1 MLDAINI
8 LFLNEIAFGRSPFE
22 FLLPGMGRRKKQTEE
37 VEEVGSAPIMHGD
50 AKRSAVAIVLFTLA
64 ILFVLGFLSEQKVLD
79 AGALGNFLNSVAG
92 WMFGFG
98 KYISPVILVIAGVIL
113 LFRKETLFYVSKL
126 IGLSFAFISMLGL
139 AHILA
144 YDADKMLEVAKLG
157 KGGGF
162 FGYVFAILLLKLTGT
177 IGGAVILLALFLIG
191 VIVAF
196 NFSLVTVI
204 KKFIHKKTGQEE
216 DGEEQVED
224 EEEDVEDEISQDP
237 IIAIEKEDLSK
248 KTEFVQDPNEEGA
261 EAVEE
266 GHMDKI
272 LKKAAAWM
280 PKGKEK
286 EKKASTQELHWE
298 LPSVDLLENSIEK
311 AQGGDVE
318 KNAKIIQDTL
328 GNFGIEVELGEIKT
342 GPTVTQ
348 YSFRPAVGVKL
359 SRITTLSSDL
369 ALRLAARQVRIEAP
383 IPGKSLVGIEV
394 PNKTTAT
401 IRMPEL
407 LGALEFE
414 NRKSNLLLALGKDVS
429 GNYIFGD
436 LKKMPHLLIAG
447 STGSGKSV
455 CVNTILISLLYQNSP
470 DDLKLILVD
479 PKRVELTPFNGIPH
493 LLTDVI
499 VENGKVLSALK
510 WAIGEMERRYKI
522 LQKVG
527 SKDITSFNKKAESGE
542 LFKNVNTETGEITE
556 EAVEKIPYIVIVI
569 DELADLMASHGK
581 EVEGAIIRLA
591 QMARAVGIHL
601 ILSTQK
607 PIVTV
612 ITSLI
617 KSNIPTR
624 IAFRVPSL
632 MDSRTI
638 LDASGAEK
646 LLGNGD
652 MLFSAAEAVDLRRV
666 QGVFVSEE
674 EVKRVVEFIK
684 GQKLEKIE
692 DTLDDEIVLAEAK
705 AEGNRNGEAKTLQY
719 ADKINFDSIEASD
732 QEDSLYDE
740 AKKIVIQSGK
750 ASSSLLQRRLRV
762 GYSRAARL
770 IDMLEERG
778 IIGEA
783 DGAKPREILVGAE
796 KPEYDDAVMDQ
807 VARDKWQM

>member
-1 MLDAINI
+1 
-8 LFLNEIAFGRSPFE
+8 
-22 FLLPGMGRRKKQTEE
+22 MGRRKKEE
-37 VEEVGSAPIMHGD
+37 VQEVEDSGSGKVVHGD
-50 AKRSAVAIVLFTLA
+50 AKRSAVAIFLFALA
-64 ILFVLGFLSEQKVLD
+64 ALFVLGFLSDAKVLD
-79 AGALGNFLNSVAG
+79 AGPAGKILNLLAG
-92 WMFGFG
+92 WMFGSI
-98 KYISPVILVIAGVIL
+98 KYISPLVLITAGIIL
-113 LFRKETLFYVSKL
+113 LFRKETIFYVTKL
-126 IGLSFAFISMLGL
+126 IGLSLAFVSLLALIHLQFDIIEMLP
-139 AHILA
+139 A
-144 YDADKMLEVAKLG
+144 AKAG
-157 KGGGF
+157 EGGGF
-162 FGYVFAILLLKLTGT
+162 LGYIPAFLFSKMAGFAGSV
-177 IGGAVILLALFLIG
+177 VILFALAIIG
-191 VIVAF
+191 IIVAF
-196 NFSLVTVI
+196 NFSLAKVI
-204 KKFIHKKTGQEE
+204 ERFMHREKA
-216 DGEEQVED
+216 
-224 EEEDVEDEISQDP
+224 EEEENTEAQEVEAEEEEEEFLDPVIVSKKEEISDDVEPELEIEE
-237 IIAIEKEDLSK
+237 EKDTHLDD
-248 KTEFVQDPNEEGA
+248 V
-261 EAVEE
+261 
-266 GHMDKI
+266 I
-272 LKKAAAWM
+272 KKAAAWM
-280 PKGKEK
+280 PGGK
-286 EKKASTQELHWE
+286 KKAKAKKIQQHEDMDWE
-298 LPSVDLLENSIEK
+298 LPPIDLLEASIEK
-311 AQGGDVE
+311 AQGGDVK
-318 KNAKIIQDTL
+318 KNAKIIQETL
-328 GNFGIEVELGEIKT
+328 ANFGIEVEPGEIKT

-369 ALRLAARQVRIEAP
+369 ALRLEARQVRIEAP

-407 LGALEFE
+407 LQALEFE

-455 CVNTILISLLYQNSP
+455 CVNTILISMLYQNSP
-470 DDLKLILVD
+470 ADLKLILVD
-479 PKRVELTPFNGIPH
+479 PKRVELTPYNGIPH
-493 LLTDVI
+493 LLSDVI

-510 WAIGEMERRYKI
+510 WAIGEMDRRYKL
-522 LQKVG
+522 LQGVG
-527 SKDITSFNKKAESGE
+527 SKDIASFNKKAESGE
-542 LFKNVNTETGEITE
+542 VFTKVNAETGEITE
-556 EAVEKIPYIVIVI
+556 ETVEKLPYIVIVI

-591 QMARAVGIHL
+591 QMARAIGIHL

-684 GQKLEKIE
+684 NQKFEKIE
-692 DTLDDEIVLAEAK
+692 DDLGDDIVTDAEPRRDK
-705 AEGNRNGEAKTLQY
+705 EGNGEVNTSY
-719 ADKINFDSIEASD
+719 SGDKIDFASISSGD
-732 QEDSLYDE
+732 QEDALYDE
-740 AKKIVIQSGK
+740 AKKIVVQAGK

-770 IDMLEERG
+770 IDMLEEQG
-778 IIGEA
+778 IIGAA
-783 DGAKPREILVGAE
+783 DGAKPREVLIGAGQ
-796 KPEYDDAVMDQ
+796 PEYENSAEDQ
-807 VARDKWQM
+807 ATRDKWQM

>member
-1 MLDAINI
+1 
-8 LFLNEIAFGRSPFE
+8 
-22 FLLPGMGRRKKQTEE
+22 MGKNKKQQQAEL
-37 VEEVGSAPIMHGD
+37 PIDEPTGIISGD
-50 AKRSAVAIVLFTLA
+50 VKRSIVAIFFFALA
-64 ILFVLGFLSEQKVLD
+64 VLFVLGFLSEAKIVD
-79 AGALGNFLNSVAG
+79 AGILGKFLNTLTG
-92 WMFGFG
+92 LMFGVG
-98 KYISPVILVIAGVIL
+98 KYISPIVLVAAGVIL

-126 IGLSFAFISMLGL
+126 IGLSVAFISALGVI
-139 AHILA
+139 HILA
-144 YDADKMLEVAKLG
+144 YDGDKMFKAAKLG
-157 KGGGF
+157 TGGGF
-162 FGYVFAILLLKLTGT
+162 FGYALAFAFLKLAGQ
-177 IGGAVILLALFLIG
+177 IGGLIILIALVLIG
-191 VIVAF
+191 ITVAF
-196 NFSLVTVI
+196 NFSLM
-204 KKFIHKKTGQEE
+204 KFFQKFIREKVQHEGA
-216 DGEEQVED
+216 
-224 EEEDVEDEISQDP
+224 EEEEGDDEVVEIEETESTATKKEKAVEIK
-237 IIAIEKEDLSK
+237 AEKLSK
-248 KTEFVQDPNEEGA
+248 KTEFVQDPNEE
-261 EAVEE
+261 VEKE
-266 GHMDKI
+266 KESPMDSI
-272 LKKAAAWM
+272 IRKAAAWK
-280 PKGKEK
+280 PKAEKDTIKKEQQQK
-286 EKKASTQELHWE
+286 EHFEWE
-298 LPSVDLLENSIEK
+298 LPPVSLLDSSIEK
-311 AQGGDVE
+311 AQGGDVD

-328 GNFGIEVELGEIKT
+328 SNFSIEVELGEIKT

-359 SRITTLSSDL
+359 SRITALSSDL

-383 IPGKSLVGIEV
+383 IPGRSLVGIEV
-394 PNKTTAT
+394 PNKKNAT
-401 IRMPEL
+401 IRLPEL
-407 LGALEFE
+407 LQALEFE

-455 CVNTILISLLYQNSP
+455 CVNTLILSMLYQNSP
-470 DDLKLILVD
+470 EDLKLILVD
-479 PKRVELTPFNGIPH
+479 PKRVELTPYNGIPH
-493 LLTDVI
+493 LLTEVI

-542 LFKNVNTETGEITE
+542 MFKDINTETGEITE
-556 EAVEKIPYIVIVI
+556 EAVEKIPYIVIII

-674 EVKRVVEFIK
+674 EVKRVVDFIK
-684 GQKLEKIE
+684 NQKFEKIE
-692 DTLDDEIVLAEAK
+692 DSLEDDIDISETKSPSNV
-705 AEGNRNGEAKTLQY
+705 NGPVKTIQY
-719 ADKINFDSIEASD
+719 ADKLDLDSVELMADD
-732 QEDSLYDE
+732 QEDPLYNE
-740 AKKIVIQSGK
+740 AKNIVIQAGK

-770 IDMLEERG
+770 VDMLEENG
-778 IIGEA
+778 VVGA
-783 DGAKPREILVGAE
+783 SDGARPREILVGGDNQ
-796 KPEYDDAVMDQ
+796 PEYSDPAQDQ
-807 VARDKWQM
+807 VTRDKWQM

>member
-1 MLDAINI
+1 
-8 LFLNEIAFGRSPFE
+8 
-22 FLLPGMGRRKKQTEE
+22 MGRHKKQETQEQKSE
-37 VEEVGSAPIMHGD
+37 QGPVIHGD
-50 AKRSAVAIVLFTLA
+50 AKRSVVAIFLFALS
-64 ILFVLGFLSEQKVLD
+64 ILFVLGFLSDAKIVD
-79 AGALGNFLNSVAG
+79 AGILGKFLNTFAG
-92 WMFGFG
+92 WMFGVG
-98 KYISPVILVIAGVIL
+98 KFISPIVLVAIGIIL
-113 LFRKETLFYVSKL
+113 LFRKETSFYVSK
-126 IGLSFAFISMLGL
+126 IAGLFVAFLSVLGL
-139 AHILA
+139 IHILA
-144 YDADKMLEVAKLG
+144 YDPEKMLGVAKNG
-157 KGGGF
+157 EGGGF
-162 FGYVFAILLLKLTGT
+162 LGYAFSWVLLKLTGKV
-177 IGGAVILLALFLIG
+177 GGSVILFSMVLIG

-196 NFSLVTVI
+196 NFSLV
-204 KKFIHKKTGQEE
+204 KFIQKFIKEKTEDEETEEEVPEDDEEEE
-216 DGEEQVED
+216 DDSNSLVEVEKASPLEVED
-224 EEEDVEDEISQDP
+224 EVVDDEQDNEEV
-237 IIAIEKEDLSK
+237 EKENRMS
-248 KTEFVQDPNEEGA
+248 N
-261 EAVEE
+261 
-266 GHMDKI
+266 I
-272 LKKAAAWM
+272 IKKAAAWK
-280 PKGKEK
+280 PKTKEK
-286 EKKASTQELHWE
+286 QSKKEQQDLQWE
-298 LPSVDLLENSIEK
+298 LPPVELLDVSNEK
-311 AQGGDVE
+311 AQGGDVQ

-328 GNFGIEVELGEIKT
+328 LNFGIQVELGEIKT

-401 IRMPEL
+401 IRLPEL
-407 LGALEFE
+407 LQALEFE

-436 LKKMPHLLIAG
+436 LKKMPHVLIAG

-455 CVNTILISLLYQNSP
+455 CINTLLLSMLYQNSP
-470 DDLKLILVD
+470 EDLKLILVD
-479 PKRVELTPFNGIPH
+479 PKRVELTPYNGIPH
-493 LLTDVI
+493 LLADVI

-510 WAIGEMERRYKI
+510 WAIGEMERRYKL
-522 LQKVG
+522 LQGVG

-542 LFKNVNTETGEITE
+542 LFKKTNPDTGEITE
-556 EAVEKIPYIVIVI
+556 EPIEKLPYIVIVI

-591 QMARAVGIHL
+591 QMARAIGIHL
-601 ILSTQK
+601 VLSTQK
-607 PIVTV
+607 PMVTV

-638 LDASGAEK
+638 LDSAGAEK

-674 EVKRVVEFIK
+674 EVKRVVDFIK
-684 GQKLEKIE
+684 NQKFEKIE
-692 DTLDDEIVLAEAK
+692 DSLDDDIMENEPPTRDRNGNGEVTTTYSGDKIDFASIAENDNEDPLYEEAK
-705 AEGNRNGEAKTLQY
+705 NVVLQAK
-719 ADKINFDSIEASD
+719 
-732 QEDSLYDE
+732 
-740 AKKIVIQSGK
+740 K

-770 IDMLEERG
+770 IDILEENG
-778 IIGEA
+778 IIGPA
-783 DGAKPREILVGAE
+783 DGAKPREVLVGGDGQTT
-796 KPEYDDAVMDQ
+796 YDDPMQDQ

>member
-1 MLDAINI
+1 
-8 LFLNEIAFGRSPFE
+8 
-22 FLLPGMGRRKKQTEE
+22 MGRRKKQEAEQEIE
-37 VEEVGSAPIMHGD
+37 VPEIAPVVHGD
-50 AKRSAVAIVLFTLA
+50 AKRSAVAILLFAFSL
-64 ILFVLGFLSEQKVLD
+64 LFVLGFLSEAKVLD
-79 AGALGNFLNSVAG
+79 AGPVGSGLNMLAG
-92 WMFGFG
+92 WMFGSL
-98 KYISPVILVIAGVIL
+98 KYISPLVLITAGIIL
-113 LFRKETLFYVSKL
+113 LFRKETSFYIMKLAGLF
-126 IGLSFAFISMLGL
+126 LSFISFLGL
-139 AHILA
+139 IHMQ
-144 YDADKMLEVAKLG
+144 YPVGKMLVAAEKG
-157 KGGGF
+157 AGGGF
-162 FGYVFAILLLKLTGT
+162 LGFVPAYLFSRLAGFAGGIVIMIALA
-177 IGGAVILLALFLIG
+177 IIGAV
-191 VIVAF
+191 VAF
-196 NFSLVTVI
+196 NFSIVGMYE
-204 KKFIHKKTGQEE
+204 KMKGGQQEE
-216 DGEEQVED
+216 GEEEMDYEQNEE
-224 EEEDVEDEISQDP
+224 EEEDAIGDP
-237 IIAIEKEDLSK
+237 IVAVEKERPAKEEEFTPNDIEEDANDSK
-248 KTEFVQDPNEEGA
+248 
-261 EAVEE
+261 
-266 GHMDKI
+266 MDNV

-280 PKGKEK
+280 PKAKNKVKLEHH
-286 EKKASTQELHWE
+286 TTDMHWQ
-298 LPSVDLLENSIEK
+298 LPPVDLLEASIEK
-311 AQGGDVE
+311 AQGGDVK

-401 IRMPEL
+401 IRLPEL
-407 LGALEFE
+407 LQALEFE

-455 CVNTILISLLYQNSP
+455 CVNTILISMLYQNSP
-470 DDLKLILVD
+470 EDLRLILVD
-479 PKRVELTPFNGIPH
+479 PKRVELTPYNGIPH
-493 LLTDVI
+493 LLADVI

-510 WAIGEMERRYKI
+510 WAIGEMERRYKL
-522 LQKVG
+522 LQGVG
-527 SKDITSFNKKAESGE
+527 SKDISSFNKKAESGE
-542 LFKNVNTETGEITE
+542 MFKKINTETGEITE
-556 EAVEKIPYIVIVI
+556 ETVDKLPYIVIVI

-591 QMARAVGIHL
+591 QMARAIGIHL

-674 EVKRVVEFIK
+674 EVKRVVDFIK
-684 GQKLEKIE
+684 KQKFEKIE
-692 DTLDDEIVLAEAK
+692 DDLADEIVIDKEK
-705 AEGNRNGEAKTLQY
+705 PQGNKNGEVTTTY
-719 ADKINFDSIEASD
+719 TGDKIDFADVDSSD
-732 QEDSLYDE
+732 QEDVLYEE
-740 AKKIVIQSGK
+740 AKKIVLQAGK

-770 IDMLEERG
+770 IDMLEDSG

-783 DGAKPREILVGAE
+783 DGAKPREILVTQDGQ
-796 KPEYDDAVMDQ
+796 PEYSEPMMDQ
-807 VARDKWQM
+807 AARDKWQM

>member
-1 MLDAINI
+1 
-8 LFLNEIAFGRSPFE
+8 
-22 FLLPGMGRRKKQTEE
+22 MGRRKKQQVEVEHEEE
-37 VEEVGSAPIMHGD
+37 VPVVHGD
-50 AKRSAVAIVLFTLA
+50 AKRSAVAIFLFALA
-64 ILFVLGFLSEQKVLD
+64 ILFVLGFLSDAKIVD
-79 AGALGNFLNSVAG
+79 AGPLGKFLNSMAG
-92 WMFGFG
+92 WMFGIG
-98 KYISPVILVIAGVIL
+98 KFVSPVVLITAGIIL
-113 LFRKETLFYVSKL
+113 LFRKETSFYVSKL
-126 IGLSFAFISMLGL
+126 AGIFVAFSSVLGL
-139 AHILA
+139 VHILA
-144 YDADKMLEVAKLG
+144 YDADKMLKIAKAG
-157 KGGGF
+157 EGGGF
-162 FGYVFAILLLKLTGT
+162 LGYVLGIIFFKLVGT
-177 IGGAVILLALFLIG
+177 IGASVILVALMLIG
-191 VIVAF
+191 IIVAF
-196 NFSLVTVI
+196 NFSLVSLFQ
-204 KKFIHKKTGQEE
+204 KFIKEKT
-216 DGEEQVED
+216 EQSED
-224 EEEDVEDEISQDP
+224 EEEVQEESEEEEDDVRADP
-237 IIAIEKEDLSK
+237 IIEVEKEQATEED
-248 KTEFVQDPNEEGA
+248 EFVPD
-261 EAVEE
+261 VEE
-266 GHMDKI
+266 EETESRMDQV
-272 LKKAAAWM
+272 LKKAAAWV

-286 EKKASTQELHWE
+286 EKEKKHQTIMDWE
-298 LPSVDLLENSIEK
+298 LPPVDLLEASIEK
-311 AQGGDVE
+311 AQGGDVK

-328 GNFGIEVELGEIKT
+328 RNFGIEVEPGEIKT

-394 PNKTTAT
+394 PNKSTAT
-401 IRMPEL
+401 IRLPEL
-407 LGALEFE
+407 LQALEFE

-455 CVNTILISLLYQNSP
+455 CVNTILISMLYQNSP
-470 DDLKLILVD
+470 EDLRLILVD
-479 PKRVELTPFNGIPH
+479 PKRVELTPYNGIPH
-493 LLTDVI
+493 LLADVI

-510 WAIGEMERRYKI
+510 WAIGEMERRYKL
-522 LQKVG
+522 LQGVG
-527 SKDITSFNKKAESGE
+527 SKDISSFNKKAESGE
-542 LFKNVNTETGEITE
+542 LFKKIDAETGEITE
-556 EAVEKIPYIVIVI
+556 ESVEKLPYIVIVI

-591 QMARAVGIHL
+591 QMARAIGIHL

-666 QGVFVSEE
+666 QGVYVSEE
-674 EVKRVVEFIK
+674 EVKRVVDFIK
-684 GQKLEKIE
+684 KQKFEKIE
-692 DTLDDEIVLAEAK
+692 DDLEDDIVVADQK
-705 AEGNRNGEAKTLQY
+705 PKGSKNGEVTTTY
-719 ADKINFDSIEASD
+719 VGDKIDFADVDSGD
-732 QEDSLYDE
+732 QEDALYDE
-740 AKKIVIQSGK
+740 AKKIVIQAGK
-750 ASSSLLQRRLRV
+750 ASSSLLQRRLRI

-770 IDMLEERG
+770 IDMLEASG

-783 DGAKPREILVGAE
+783 DGAKPREILVAAGQ
-796 KPEYDDAVMDQ
+796 PEYSEPMMDQ

>member
-1 MLDAINI
+1 
-8 LFLNEIAFGRSPFE
+8 
-22 FLLPGMGRRKKQTEE
+22 
-37 VEEVGSAPIMHGD
+37 
-50 AKRSAVAIVLFTLA
+50 
-64 ILFVLGFLSEQKVLD
+64 
-79 AGALGNFLNSVAG
+79 
-92 WMFGFG
+92 
-98 KYISPVILVIAGVIL
+98 
-113 LFRKETLFYVSKL
+113 
-126 IGLSFAFISMLGL
+126 
-139 AHILA
+139 
-144 YDADKMLEVAKLG
+144 
-157 KGGGF
+157 
-162 FGYVFAILLLKLTGT
+162 
-177 IGGAVILLALFLIG
+177 
-191 VIVAF
+191 
-196 NFSLVTVI
+196 
-204 KKFIHKKTGQEE
+204 
-216 DGEEQVED
+216 
-224 EEEDVEDEISQDP
+224 
-237 IIAIEKEDLSK
+237 
-248 KTEFVQDPNEEGA
+248 
-261 EAVEE
+261 
-266 GHMDKI
+266 
-272 LKKAAAWM
+272 
-280 PKGKEK
+280 
-286 EKKASTQELHWE
+286 
-298 LPSVDLLENSIEK
+298 
-311 AQGGDVE
+311 
-318 KNAKIIQDTL
+318 
-328 GNFGIEVELGEIKT
+328 
-342 GPTVTQ
+342 
-348 YSFRPAVGVKL
+348 KL

-401 IRMPEL
+401 IRLPEL

-455 CVNTILISLLYQNSP
+455 CVNTILMSMLYQNSP
-470 DDLKLILVD
+470 EDLKLILVD
-479 PKRVELTPFNGIPH
+479 PKRVELTPYNGIPH

-510 WAIGEMERRYKI
+510 WAIGEMERRYKM

-527 SKDITSFNKKAESGE
+527 SKDISSYNKKAENGE
-542 LFKNVNTETGEITE
+542 MCKNVDTETGEITE
-556 EAVEKIPYIVIVI
+556 ELIEKIPYIVIVI

-581 EVEGAIIRLA
+581 EVEGAVIRLA
-591 QMARAVGIHL
+591 QMARAIGIHL

-607 PIVTV
+607 PMVTV

-674 EVKRVVEFIK
+674 EVKRVVDFIK
-684 GQKLEKIE
+684 KQKFEKIE
-692 DTLDDEIVLAEAK
+692 DDLEDEIVTAESK
-705 AEGNRNGEAKTLQY
+705 PEGNRNGEVKTVQSP
-719 ADKINFDSIEASD
+719 DRIDFDSIEASD

-783 DGAKPREILVGAE
+783 DGAKPREILVSR
-796 KPEYDDAVMDQ
+796 DDQPAYEDAMTDQ